1 MTQIA
6 QKNESGGIERDT
18 AAGQKLQPHIVTM
31 VSDVETPVSAYSKLS
46 RTNATAFLFE
56 SSESDLRLSRFS
68 FIGVDPIKT
77 IEIKNSEAT
86 IKEVASGHC
95 ETIQTDHPLKLLEQL
110 LEAEKRRYV
119 QVNELAFLPFA
130 GGLVGYLGYGLT
142 KYLENIPQQNNIA
155 CDVPDAFY
163 GLYDAFVAFDH
174 ARRRIY
180 IVSYRSEAHA
190 RTLQSQLLQTVEMT
204 SILEPESRVSESE
217 VYDGVEA
224 SFTKEDFLKTVTQC
238 KEYIAEGQVF
248 QIVLAQRFSTVSTKE
263 ALTVY
268 RAMQAINPSS
278 YAYLLKCD
286 QFSYIGSSPETF
298 VSCQNGTVVLRALAG
313 TRKRGETDEQD
324 VALGIEL
331 RSNEKELAEHHM
343 LVDLARNDLGR
354 ICRPGTISV
363 GEIATLVR
371 FSHVMHLS
379 TDVTGTLNQ
388 DKSCFDVIASCFPCG
403 TVSGAPKI
411 RAMQLLS
418 KLEPERRGIYS
429 GAVGYFD
436 FRGNTDGAIAI
447 RSALLQNGH
456 AFVNAGAGVVFD
468 SDELSEYEETRNKA
482 RSVLKAIKIAEA
494 L

>member
-1 MTQIA
+1 MTNTSI
-6 QKNESGGIERDT
+6 DT
-18 AAGQKLQPHIVTM
+18 KVEQLQPHIVTM

-46 RTNATAFLFE
+46 KSNATAFLFE
-56 SSESDLRLSRFS
+56 SSESDLKLSRFS
-68 FIGVDPIKT
+68 FIGINPIKT
-77 IEIKNSEAT
+77 ISIKDGQAVIKNVLT
-86 IKEVASGHC
+86 GNV
-95 ETIQTDHPLKLLEQL
+95 ETTVTEQPLKLLEKM
-110 LEAEKRRYV
+110 LEVEKQRYV
-119 QVNELAFLPFA
+119 QTADLAFLPFA

-142 KYLENIPQQNNIA
+142 KYLENIPEQTDVSF
-155 CDVPDAFY
+155 DVPDAFY
-163 GLYDAFVAFDH
+163 GLYDSFVAFDH

-180 IVSYRSEAHA
+180 VVSYRGRDHA
-190 RTLQSQLLQTVEMT
+190 LAVQAQLLQTVEMT
-204 SILEPESRVSESE
+204 PILEPESRIAENQ
-217 VYDGVEA
+217 VYDAVTT
-224 SFTKEDFLKTVTQC
+224 SFTKEKFLETVTQC
-238 KEYIAEGQVF
+238 KDYISEGQIF
-248 QIVLAQRFSTVSTKE
+248 QIVLAQRFSTKSTKE

-268 RAMQAINPSS
+268 RSMQAINPSS

-286 QFSYIGSSPETF
+286 GFSYIGSSPETF
-298 VSCQNGTVVLRALAG
+298 VSCQSGTVVLRALAG

-324 VALGIEL
+324 IELGIEL
-331 RSNEKELAEHHM
+331 RSDEKELAEHHM

-354 ICRPGTISV
+354 ICKPGSINV

-379 TDVTGTLNQ
+379 TDVVGKLSD
-388 DKSCFDVIASCFPCG
+388 DKTCFDVVASCFPCG

-447 RSALLQNGH
+447 RSALLQSGQAH
-456 AFVNAGAGVVFD
+456 VNAGAGIVFD

>member
-6 QKNESGGIERDT
+6 KNPATEK
-18 AAGQKLQPHIVTM
+18 KLQPYIVTM

-46 RTNATAFLFE
+46 RHTKTAFLFE

-77 IEIKNSEAT
+77 IEIKDNEAT
-86 IKEVASGHC
+86 IREVVTGSC
-95 ETIQTDHPLKLLEQL
+95 EKIKTDKPLKLLEEL
-110 LEAEKRRYV
+110 LEAEKRRYE
-119 QVNELAFLPFA
+119 QVKELAFLPFA
-130 GGLVGYLGYGLT
+130 GGLVGYLGYALT
-142 KYLENIPQQNNIA
+142 KYLENIPQQESIA
-155 CDVPDAFY
+155 FDVPDAFY

-180 IVSYRSEAHA
+180 VVSYRSEEHA
-190 RTLQSQLLQTVEMT
+190 RSLQAQLLQNVEMEI
-204 SILEPESRVSESE
+204 ILEPESRVSEDS

-224 SFTKEDFLKTVTQC
+224 SYTKEGFMQTVAQC
-238 KEYIAEGQVF
+238 KEYIAEGQIF
-248 QIVLAQRFSTVSTKE
+248 QIVLAQRFSTASSKE

-298 VSCQNGTVVLRALAG
+298 VSCQSGTVVLRALAG
-313 TRKRGETDEQD
+313 TRKRGETEEQD
-324 VALGIEL
+324 KALGLEL

-354 ICRPGTISV
+354 ICKPGSIGV

-379 TDVTGTLNQ
+379 TDVTGTLND
-388 DKSCFDVIASCFPCG
+388 DKTCFDVVASCFPCG

-411 RAMQLLS
+411 RAMQLLC

-447 RSALLQNGH
+447 RSALLQNGQ

-468 SDELSEYEETRNKA
+468 SDELGEYEETRNKA